1 MQRGGGA
8 KRGPEF
14 YNINQLTRSGGMR
27 RACGDGTKRAGG
39 QASCLSA
46 RPALVKIDSVK
57 REIEIG
63 LDDWK
68 AFTAIGFRPS
78 ERTCLGANL
87 GIHTA

>member
-1 MQRGGGA
+1 
-8 KRGPEF
+8 
-14 YNINQLTRSGGMR
+14 
-27 RACGDGTKRAGG
+27 
-39 QASCLSA
+39 
-46 RPALVKIDSVK
+46 VKIDSVK